1 LVALSQVG
9 FAIVRITSKFL
20 AKRQGFAAFLCI
32 RSLNR
37 WALENPHF
45 PSKNKQGNRQKPID
59 KRQEK
64 HGTALAIEHFA
75 KNFNSLG
82 CRISGIESF
91 AKESTSWR

>member
-1 LVALSQVG
+1 L
-9 FAIVRITSKFL
+9 
-20 AKRQGFAAFLCI
+20 LCA

-37 WALENPHF
+37 WALETPYF
-45 PSKNKQGNRQKPID
+45 PSESGLSTRQKSID

-82 CRISGIESF
+82 CRISGMKSF
-91 AKESTSWR
+91 AKESTSWT